1 MSTFV
6 IFAADALVAVLLVAT
21 IMTCSMLA
29 KRIAKLKADEEM
41 MKKTIGDLVVATDN
55 AQRAIAG
62 LRTTLGDCD
71 RTLGERLRTAE
82 RYASDLA
89 SQVEAGEGVL
99 KRISQIVDASRLVA
113 QTSPEAQMARE
124 VIRAENEAAVVAPAS
139 KTEERLSKTAAIA
152 QSLMQ
157 RAVRRLEGQPA

>member
-1 MSTFV
+1 MSPTVVMIAEF
-6 IFAADALVAVLLVAT
+6 LVAILLVTT

-29 KRIAKLKADEEM
+29 KRISKLKADEEM
-41 MKKTIGDLVVATDN
+41 MRKTITDLVMATEN

-62 LRTTLGDCD
+62 LRTTLSDCD

-89 SQVEAGEGVL
+89 AQVEAGEAVMQ
-99 KRISQIVDASRLVA
+99 RIAKIVDASRLVA
-113 QTSPEAQMARE
+113 PQSAEAAMARE
-124 VIRAENEAAVVAPAS
+124 TVRGEAEAGVVAPAS
-139 KTEERLSKTAAIA
+139 AAEAKLSKTAAIA